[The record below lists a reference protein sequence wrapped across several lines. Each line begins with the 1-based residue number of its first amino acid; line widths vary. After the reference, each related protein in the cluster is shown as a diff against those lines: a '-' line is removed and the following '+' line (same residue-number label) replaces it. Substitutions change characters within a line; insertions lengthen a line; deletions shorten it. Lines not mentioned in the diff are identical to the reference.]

1 MHKYDKFIGA
11 SSNNGTFSSPNGS
24 NVKGTGFGM
33 GFIKNTKHT
42 EQIKQK
48 AIKLYTETMEEQR
61 SAIEKTSVARRVGN
75 IY

>member
-1 MHKYDKFIGA
+1 
-11 SSNNGTFSSPNGS
+11 
-24 NVKGTGFGM
+24 M